1 MNDKIQLIELS
12 VEEIQSSKNRYEN
25 FLASNKFISVDK
37 YENFKSNNPIE
48 KKLNNSFSLNLK
60 QIKKYNEYNRMYKI

>member
-60 QIKKYNEYNRMYKI
+60 QIKKYNEYNIKII